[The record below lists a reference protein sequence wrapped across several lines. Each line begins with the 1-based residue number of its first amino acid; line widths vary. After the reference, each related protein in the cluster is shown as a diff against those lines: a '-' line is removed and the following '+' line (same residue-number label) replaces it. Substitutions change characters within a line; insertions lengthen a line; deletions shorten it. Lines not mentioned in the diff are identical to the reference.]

1 MDLCTAQSLRFLCMT
16 GHCNYACNVQCH
28 VRVLLGLLR
37 FFYSRCPR
45 SMRSR
50 VYETV
55 GRPSLPLSVTSIDSG
70 RFASERPAIDSVW
83 RRRRVPA
90 EGAPRS
96 RRRCSAANAG
106 SVIESC
112 NVLCAFS
119 SVDCMSP
126 PVHHATLKRQSVV
139 TGKVAR
145 SRRRRRVS
153 WLTVGSV

>member
-1 MDLCTAQSLRFLCMT
+1 MSRPGA
-16 GHCNYACNVQCH
+16 A
-28 VRVLLGLLR
+28 GLVT

-45 SMRSR
+45 NMRSR

-55 GRPSLPLSVTSIDSG
+55 GRPSLPLTVTSIDSG

-96 RRRCSAANAG
+96 RRRCSAANAD

-153 WLTVGSV
+153 WLTVGYRYSCRHAYRPNNGSVLSEAKQS